1 LLTFVKVKFCFGLL
15 FDLKI
20 YFLTK
25 QKISIMSNSS
35 LNLTKINLS
44 PTSKPNF
51 TQLIIKRATTNAQL
65 SGTQTSKFLDEG
77 VLVDNCIHCCF
88 FKSDNVFNGEDAV
101 ILRDYRLGYIVLPQ
115 DIQYVDYEIDKDTGM
130 IKIDS
135 LDTSRSNYSDEKSK
149 EEIFTPL
156 FFDSVSSTESNKTT
170 SFIQMPLHVCDRLSS
185 AIVQPPIQ
193 GVRPNPCLAH
203 GFKNA
208 NHPFHLFYLE
218 GRLFLPNNSNIIS
231 GKFYMIPLMT
241 SEGLIAY
248 YTIPFDENDVA
259 RRYQQQ
265 LNTMALL
272 IKTGKNDMHWSINS
286 ELKYNDHL
294 TIVTCTDIEPFFG

>member
-1 LLTFVKVKFCFGLL
+1 
-15 FDLKI
+15 
-20 YFLTK
+20 
-25 QKISIMSNSS
+25 MSNNS
-35 LNLTKINLS
+35 LNLTKINLPPS
-44 PTSKPNF
+44 SNPNL
-51 TQLIIKRATTNAQL
+51 TQLTIKKATTNPQL
-65 SGTQTSKFLDEG
+65 SKTQASKFLDEG

-88 FKSDNVFNGEDAV
+88 FKSDNVFKGEDP
-101 ILRDYRLGYIVLPQ
+101 ITLRDYRLGYIVLPQ
-115 DIQYVDYEIDKDTGM
+115 DIQYVDYQIDINTGM

-135 LDTSRSNYSDEKSK
+135 LNISRSNYLEERSK

-156 FFDSVSSTESNKTT
+156 FFDSVSLSETDNKIN
-170 SFIQMPLHVCDRLSS
+170 FIQKPFHICDSS
-185 AIVQPPIQ
+185 SPKIVLPPIQ

-208 NHPFHLFYLE
+208 NHPFHLFYFE
-218 GRLFLPNNSNIIS
+218 GELFLPDIINVVR

-241 SEGLIAY
+241 SEGLIVY
-248 YTIPFDENDVA
+248 YTIPFDENDGA

-272 IKTGKNDMHWSINS
+272 IKGGKNDMHWRINS